1 MKTIGRLI
9 LSAIF
14 AVLTFVL
21 ISAASS
27 APQMIFAF
35 YPSLAAQVLGAISSV
50 TSQLPFALWEVLV
63 LLAVL
68 WMIYSLVRAFSK
80 GRGFFYW
87 IAGVVL
93 FASVL
98 AFAFTAMWGLYH
110 FDRDV
115 SEKLALDVREY
126 SVQELREA
134 TEYYAEQVNSLSQSV
149 SRPDGGVADFSEF
162 EALAKKTGEG
172 FAILA
177 QKYPMFANTD
187 GTVKKLAAWP
197 VYSYFGTTGIFAPF
211 TAEASVNP
219 DTYEVWLPFTMCHE
233 IAHRQGVAA
242 EDGANFCAY
251 LACMANTDAEYRY
264 SGAFAAFTYCSNA
277 LTRVDAAAAA
287 QIWQSVDMGVYADAM
302 AANEHY
308 AQYEGKVQDTVQKV
322 NDAYLK
328 FFDEEAGVQ
337 SYGEVADLLIAWYLQ
352 NSSL

>member
-14 AVLTFVL
+14 LVLTGL
-21 ISAASS
+21 LLTAASN
-27 APQMIFAF
+27 APQLIFSF
-35 YPSLAAQVLGAISSV
+35 YPSLIGKLLDAVSSV
-50 TSQLPFALWEVLV
+50 TAQLPFALWEVLV
-63 LLAVL
+63 LLAIL
-68 WMIYSLVRAFSK
+68 WLIYSLVRAFSK

-87 IAGVVL
+87 LAGIVL

-98 AFAFTAMWGLYH
+98 AFVFTASWGLYH

-115 SEKLALDVREY
+115 SEKLGLDVRQY
-126 SVQELREA
+126 TTQELKQA
-134 TEYYAEQVNSLSQSV
+134 TEYYAEQVNMLSKSV
-149 SRPDGGVADFSEF
+149 ARPDGGVADFSDF
-162 EALAKKTGEG
+162 DALAAKAAVGFDALGEEYEL
-172 FAILA
+172 FADA
-177 QKYPMFANTD
+177 D
-187 GTVKKLAAWP
+187 GSVKKLAAWP
-197 VYSYFGTTGIFAPF
+197 VYSYFGTTGIFVPF

-233 IAHRQGVAA
+233 ISHRQGVAA

-251 LACMANTDAEYRY
+251 LACMANPDAEYRY

-277 LTRVDAAAAA
+277 LNSVDPEAAA
-287 QIWQSVDMGVYADAM
+287 QIWNNLDMGVYADAM

-308 AQYEGKVQDTVQKV
+308 AKYEGKVQETAQKV

-328 FFDEEAGVQ
+328 LFDEESGVQ
-337 SYGEVADLLIAWYLQ
+337 SYGECADLLIAWYLQ